1 MASAAT
7 MEAPAGEAAASV
19 PLVPLGEPHPLNQ
32 PWVLWFEATTCS
44 SSRITS
50 SKWMSDL
57 KEVAEINTVED
68 FWGVFNNVMEP
79 SKLQKGSNYFL
90 FKKGVKPCWEDP
102 KCESGGR
109 WVHQLKAKNR
119 LDGMWL
125 NLSMC
130 AIFTLIYLVL
140 AFHFDTGFVVAFSFL
155 YAFVRVIFARF

>member
-1 MASAAT
+1 MIITQRIYNSLTMASAAT
-7 MEAPAGEAAASV
+7 MEAPAVEAAASV
-19 PLVPLGEPHPLNQ
+19 PLVPMGEPHPLNQ

-44 SSRITS
+44 SSRITT

-109 WVHQLKAKNR
+109 WVHQLKTKNR
-119 LDGMWL
+119 LDAMWL
-125 NLSMC
+125 NLSM
-130 AIFTLIYLVL
+130 
-140 AFHFDTGFVVAFSFL
+140 
-155 YAFVRVIFARF
+155 

>member
-7 MEAPAGEAAASV
+7 TDAPASETEAPSV
-19 PLVPLGEPHPLNQ
+19 PLVPMGELHPLNQ

-109 WVHQLKAKNR
+109 WVHQLKTKNR
-119 LDGMWL
+119 LDSMWL
-125 NLSMC
+125 NLSM
-130 AIFTLIYLVL
+130 
-140 AFHFDTGFVVAFSFL
+140 
-155 YAFVRVIFARF
+155 